1 RASVAPAGGHAADR
15 RTTRRIESA
24 RDRRVRSRWPLTSL
38 LRSLRRSRCLHLRS
52 SRAARQRREHA
63 RRCYTPAYL
72 FRPTCDGPRMV
83 RAMATQPGIAQR
95 LVGRQAEL
103 EVIQAHV
110 DAALGGGGQVL
121 VVGDDAGVET
131 SRLLAGFARRFTAA
145 APDGLVLTGNWT
157 GIW

>member
-1 RASVAPAGGHAADR
+1 
-15 RTTRRIESA
+15 
-24 RDRRVRSRWPLTSL
+24 
-38 LRSLRRSRCLHLRS
+38 
-52 SRAARQRREHA
+52 
-63 RRCYTPAYL
+63 
-72 FRPTCDGPRMV
+72 MV